1 MRKIFAIARRI
12 LSQFRHDHRTLALLF
27 LAPTFVLWLFSV
39 LLGTG
44 AYIPRLAT
52 VDLPGDFQTALKA
65 QDVTIEDVSRV
76 RAAELLEANE
86 VDAVLYLEDESE
98 LLIRVEGSDASKT
111 AACLAQIQAAMVDLQ
126 KDAMDELESS
136 VSDVSVDIPDQ
147 VMASLPAGV
156 QEALSSAMS
165 APDFAELIPIRDIEV
180 TYLHGSDDWTR
191 FDFFGPVFIGIFIFV
206 FVFLTSGMSLVTERS
221 GGTMTRFL
229 TTPVKPWQVVGGYSL
244 GFGIMALV
252 QSVIILWASISLIG
266 FPNEGSLALVVLV
279 VVSMALV
286 SLTLGLLVS
295 GLAKSS
301 FQVIQLMILFV
312 VPQILL
318 SGIFD
323 LSQAPT
329 WLRAIASCFPI
340 YYGADALRDVM
351 LRGSGFTDIA
361 VNLTVLWGF
370 IVAFFTLATI
380 SFMKKRARLASKTE
394 Y

>member
-1 MRKIFAIARRI
+1 MRKVFAIARRI

-52 VDLPGDFQTALKA
+52 VDLPADFQTVLEA
-65 QDVTIEDVSRV
+65 QDVMLENVSKA
-76 RAAELLEANE
+76 RATELLEANE
-86 VDAVLYLEDESE
+86 VDAVLYFEDESE
-98 LLIRVEGSDASKT
+98 LTIWVEGSDASKT
-111 AACLAQIQAAMVDLQ
+111 AACLAQTQAAMVELQ
-126 KDAMDELESS
+126 KDAVSELESS
-136 VSDVSVDIPDQ
+136 VNDVSVDIPDQ
-147 VMASLPAGV
+147 VMTSLPV
-156 QEALSSAMS
+156 EVREALSAAMT
-165 APDFAELIPIRDIEV
+165 APDFAELMPIRNLDI

-191 FDFFGPVFIGIFIFV
+191 FDFFGPVFIGIFLFV

-221 GGTMTRFL
+221 GGTMERFL
-229 TTPVKPWQVVGGYSL
+229 TTPIKPWQVVGGYSL
-244 GFGIMALV
+244 GFGLLALM
-252 QSVIILWASISLIG
+252 QSVSILWAIISLIG
-266 FPNEGSLALVVLV
+266 FPNEGSLVLVVLV

-351 LRGSGFTDIA
+351 LRGAGFTDIA
-361 VNLTVLWGF
+361 INLTVLWGF
-370 IVAFFTLATI
+370 IVAFFALATI
-380 SFMKKRARLASKTE
+380 SFRKKRARLASRTE